1 MATGP
6 KIGSSRE
13 APKTDPE
20 MGDSLGAPVE
30 AFVRLIRG
38 RYKPDILIHLGKGRF
53 RFSELRR
60 AIPRVSER
68 VLARQLDELERDGL
82 IHRTAYPEIPPRV
95 EYCLTQLGTTLC
107 PIIKQIWKWGG
118 YSTPLVRTSSPIAF
132 PLTLMSAT
140 ATTVC
145 SCEDW
150 P

>member
-1 MATGP
+1 MVASSKMAPLREGP
-6 KIGSSRE
+6 Q
-13 APKTDPE
+13 TDPA

-53 RFSELRR
+53 RFSELLR

-95 EYCLTQLGTTLC
+95 EYCLTPFGTTLC
-107 PIIKQIWKWGG
+107 PVIKQIWKWGVQHPT
-118 YSTPLVRTSSPIAF
+118 YP
-132 PLTLMSAT
+132 
-140 ATTVC
+140 
-145 SCEDW
+145 DK
-150 P
+150 